1 MDEQIIRTLQEQAIE
16 ERQYIQEKY
25 GQDEDVVQ
33 VVNRRDYLTGR
44 QSAAVRLY
52 DNERNVP
59 LHRHGYIE
67 LMYAYKGTF
76 THRFG
81 EEKVLLEEGDL
92 LVMNQYVE
100 HCVVESGEENIGIN
114 IIAVPEFFEKP
125 FQMLKKQNKI
135 MDFLVEMLRRNTR
148 KPQYLIFH
156 IKVGMP
162 WKTSW
167 KI

>member
-92 LVMNQYVE
+92 LVMNQYGGALCGGV
-100 HCVVESGEENIGIN
+100 
-114 IIAVPEFFEKP
+114 
-125 FQMLKKQNKI
+125 
-135 MDFLVEMLRRNTR
+135 R
-148 KPQYLIFH
+148 
-156 IKVGMP
+156 
-162 WKTSW
+162 
-167 KI
+167 